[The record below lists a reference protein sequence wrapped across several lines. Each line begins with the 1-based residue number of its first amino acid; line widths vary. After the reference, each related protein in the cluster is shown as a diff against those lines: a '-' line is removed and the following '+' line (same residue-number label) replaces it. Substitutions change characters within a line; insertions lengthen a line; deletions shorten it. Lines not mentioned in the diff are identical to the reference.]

1 MLGSSTVRTAILA
14 CLAVLLGT
22 RPAAAIPYETFIDID
37 DQSDLEDLLASQDI
51 SQETYDQLVDLLA
64 RGIDLSTANRSELY
78 NLPNLTYDDVD
89 KIIAYRELQKGIVR
103 DPADLVAAG
112 ALSQEKLLAISVFL
126 VQRPPGEN
134 PMALHGWVR
143 AMTRISASDKLAPP
157 GLLRAR
163 FTAYKHLTAGVA
175 LTTTRLKIG
184 DPVYDPNR
192 NALIADDRSYQLHAP
207 KAFLKWEDESFAVIA
222 GSFRA
227 GFGQKLIFDNSA
239 DYTPNGL
246 YLDDQLFYATD
257 LDRDCKKSTGELA
270 GTPCPQTGTQRYDTP
285 DFVWRDALFGV
296 GLGAKKL
303 EIAGAG
309 WLQIFGW
316 ASATTRSIYQYELV
330 DSSLCDDPHDTT
342 PECSAPPVYVRP
354 DGNPLQPA
362 PAFAYQTLPNV
373 FGEKLVGANIAY
385 FADRRNSVGITAYGA
400 TETNLVKG
408 IALDFQ
414 EWSRYPTGRTFG
426 AAGANFSF
434 GRDWLDVFGEAGL
447 NVTTAVDPDGKNA
460 TDRVLTGGG
469 PAAILRMTATRK
481 KEELELVARYYDTD
495 FANPYGRPVA
505 QSDEYD
511 GQRARDEAGVRA
523 RYLKTTKRYAVRAAV
538 DLWVPPSSIKAEN
551 WQPKLDSY
559 LRTDVRSSDELR
571 LGLWLRYQDKDLS
584 RGGHDQCF
592 EVITETDPIDGP
604 VPCAGRQI
612 TTIARGTYEPQR
624 DLQLTLQLEH
634 QLLDDNA
641 TAASDTSFR
650 QDFAVWGIGRYR
662 PNKDLRFRARVR
674 YLNESISK
682 PSYLETSVAGQ
693 AEAEV
698 RLREKDSLQVR
709 FDTKFWLDK
718 RESTDR
724 REPNPELQFWLS
736 YEARL

>member
-1 MLGSSTVRTAILA
+1 MRTAILA

-460 TDRVLTGGG
+460 TDRVLAGGG

>member
-37 DQSDLEDLLASQDI
+37 DQSDLDDLFASQDI
-51 SQETYDQLVDLLA
+51 SQETYDQLIDLLA
-64 RGIDLSTANRSELY
+64 RGIDLASANRGELY
-78 NLPNLTYDDVD
+78 SLPNLTYEDVD
-89 KIIAYRELQKGIVR
+89 KIIAFRELQKGVIR

-112 ALSQEKLLAISVFL
+112 ALSQEKLLAIAVFL

-134 PMALHGWVR
+134 PMNLHGWVR
-143 AMTRISASDKLAPP
+143 AMVRISASDSLAPP
-157 GLLRAR
+157 GYLRAR

-175 LTTTRLKIG
+175 LTTTRLRIG

-192 NALIADDRSYQLHAP
+192 NALVADDRSYQFHVP
-207 KAFLKWEDESFAVIA
+207 KVFLKWEDDRFAAIA

-227 GFGQKLIFDNSA
+227 GFGQKLIFDNSS

-246 YLDDQLFYATD
+246 YLDDQLFYSPD
-257 LDRDCKKSTGELA
+257 LDRDCKKSTGELGA
-270 GTPCPQTGTQRYDTP
+270 TPCPQTGPQKYLTP
-285 DFVWRDALFGV
+285 DFAWRDALFGV

-303 EIAGAG
+303 EIPGAG
-309 WLQIFGW
+309 WLQVFAW
-316 ASATTRSIYQYELV
+316 ASASTRAIYQYELV
-330 DSSLCDDPHDTT
+330 DSSLCDDPHDTS

-354 DGNPLQPA
+354 GGNPLQPA

-373 FGEKLVGANIAY
+373 FGEKLVGGNVAY
-385 FADRRNSVGITAYGA
+385 FADRRNSVGLTAYGA
-400 TETNLVKG
+400 TETSLVKG

-434 GRDWLDVFGEAGL
+434 GRDWLDLFGEAGL
-447 NVTTAVDPDGKNA
+447 NVTTSVDPDGKNA
-460 TDRVLTGGG
+460 TDRVLSGGG
-469 PAAILRMTATRK
+469 PAAILRLTATRK
-481 KEELELVARYYDTD
+481 KEELELVARYYDKG

-511 GQRARDEAGVRA
+511 GQRARDEAGLRA
-523 RYLKTTKRYAVRAAV
+523 RYLKTTKRYALRASV
-538 DLWVPPSSIKAEN
+538 DVWVPPTSIKAED

-559 LRTDVRSSDELR
+559 IRTDVRSSDELK

-604 VPCAGRQI
+604 VPCAGRQL
-612 TTIARGTYEPQR
+612 TTIGRGTYEPQR
-624 DLQLTLQLEH
+624 DLELTLQLQH

-641 TAASDTSFR
+641 TAASKTSFR
-650 QDFAVWGIGRYR
+650 QDLAVWGIARYR
-662 PNKDLRFRARVR
+662 PNKDLRLRARVR
-674 YLNESISK
+674 YLNESVSK
-682 PSYLETSVAGQ
+682 PSYLETSFAGQ
-693 AEAEV
+693 AEAEI

-718 RESTDR
+718 RTSTDS